1 MQKKIVI
8 TGGPGSGKSVVINEL
23 IQRDYVCMPEISREV
38 TLNARKSGIEQL
50 FLNEPMLFSKML
62 LEGRKEQ
69 YLEAER
75 TGAAIVFFDRGL
87 PDVNA
92 YLDHFNLVYD
102 DYFHRMVEDYT
113 YHKIF
118 IMPPWPDIYQMD
130 TERYED
136 FDQAREIFRS
146 IEKIYRRLGYDL
158 ISVPKGT
165 VEERVDF
172 ILKQISHEESR

>member
-1 MQKKIVI
+1 MNPCYSAKCCWKEE
-8 TGGPGSGKSVVINEL
+8 KSN
-23 IQRDYVCMPEISREV
+23 
-38 TLNARKSGIEQL
+38 T
-50 FLNEPMLFSKML
+50 
-62 LEGRKEQ
+62 
-69 YLEAER
+69 LEAER

-102 DYFHRMVEDYT
+102 DYFHRMVEAYT

-136 FDQAREIFRS
+136 FDQAREIFLS
-146 IEKIYRRLGYDL
+146 IEKIYMRLGYDL
-158 ISVPKGT
+158 ISVPRGT

-172 ILKQISHEESR
+172 ILKEISHEESR

>member
-50 FLNEPMLFSKML
+50 FLNEPMLFSKLL
-62 LEGRKEQ
+62 LEGRKSQ

-75 TGAAIVFFDRGL
+75 TGAEIVFFDRGL

-92 YLDHFNLVYD
+92 YLDHFNIVYD
-102 DYFHRMVEDYT
+102 DYFDKMVETYV

-118 IMPPWPDIYQMD
+118 IMPPWPDIYQID
-130 TERYED
+130 NERYED
-136 FDQAREIFRS
+136 FDQASEIFRS
-146 IEKIYRRLGYDL
+146 IEKIYMRLGYEL
-158 ISVPKGT
+158 ISVPPGT

-172 ILKQISHEESR
+172 ILKQISDE

>member
-146 IEKIYRRLGYDL
+146 IEKIYMRLGYDL